1 MNYKISN
8 MKKIYLLALITITFN
23 FAFGQDVDCYNHY
36 YKIFKE
42 RGAYKINDGV
52 HEKVIITVRG
62 EGEPDCYLGK
72 VEVKDGN
79 VVKMFLTFEDD
90 TYELY
95 EPKLKN
101 DYPSTVS
108 AGISRSQ
115 ITMDDEI
122 INIFFVKKIKPEKKK
137 YKKAPLLNLE
147 DL

>member
-1 MNYKISN
+1 
-8 MKKIYLLALITITFN
+8 MKKIYFLALITLTLN
-23 FAFGQDVDCYNHY
+23 FALAQDVDCYNHY

-62 EGEPDCYLGK
+62 EGEPECYLGK

-122 INIFFVKKIKPEKKK
+122 INVFFVKKIKPLKKQ
-137 YKKAPLLNLE
+137 YKKAPLLKLE

>member
-1 MNYKISN
+1 
-8 MKKIYLLALITITFN
+8 MKKIYLLTLFLTALN
-23 FAFGQDVDCYNHY
+23 FAFGQDGDCYNHY
-36 YKIFKE
+36 YKVFKE
-42 RGAYKINDGV
+42 RGAYKVNDGTY
-52 HEKVIITVRG
+52 ENVIITIRG
-62 EGEPDCYLGK
+62 EGEPECYLGK

-79 VVKMFLTFEDD
+79 VIKMFLSFEDD

-122 INIFFVKKIKPEKKK
+122 VNVFFVKKIKPKKKK
-137 YKKAPLLNLE
+137 YKKAPLLKLE